1 MTSLDDAMNHALPF
15 LPFELLSTHTKDPP
29 LHASAL
35 SLFVVWASFTSFYI
49 TTFILYWKRKDVH
62 PIKSKMPLLSAVS
75 AFFGYLTVTVHA
87 FEAFYTGSFRW
98 PCWLRSWT
106 LWFIVPCTFLAY
118 PFRAFRFLMVARNAS
133 FMASMQDRQE
143 EFEQIVELPTRYSN
157 PMNTKKNDKEEEEN
171 KTIATATATATI
183 TPTASIVQM
192 APSCCFVCT
201 ACCTPAQYSTKA
213 HIATIRGHIRRIH
226 AYAAATV
233 GCFAVITV
241 IMQIGDGP
249 QQAAYGCQAPSLFT
263 TIGHSIAFGLLL
275 VIESMFVVWMV
286 VQNMSDTFSINYE
299 LKFLLMAKIMFV
311 VPYMVFEHFI
321 HRQCSTETY
330 SNQSLPTAT
339 PLTTQELILDTH
351 DHTCVWIHLSYW
363 FVSGW
368 VVSAYAISIV
378 WPLWQSLT
386 HGERAL
392 RKEHEQKLS
401 KFAKRRR
408 TSQMLLS
415 LNKLLAYKNG
425 RDSFFNF
432 LKGEYSME
440 NLLFYEACT
449 KYNKWIPT
457 CQDDVQKYMAAKEIY
472 LKYIQPNKAPFEINL
487 PTQITKP
494 LIELFEQK
502 EDETG
507 KRWLCFVFFTQV
519 GLS

>member
-183 TPTASIVQM
+183 TPTASIVRM

-330 SNQSLPTAT
+330 LNQSLPTAT

-507 KRWLCFVFFTQV
+507 KRCGCALYF
-519 GLS
+519 SPK

>member
-1 MTSLDDAMNHALPF
+1 MNHALPF

-330 SNQSLPTAT
+330 LNQSLPTAT